1 MFLTKRD
8 LVIVNFKTGNTKNV
22 SNKSDIIWIITKE
35 NLMGEK
41 EKRSEKDQRSNK
53 ERRKLNDPNFKGF
66 ERRSGQVR
74 RQG

>member
-1 MFLTKRD
+1 
-8 LVIVNFKTGNTKNV
+8 
-22 SNKSDIIWIITKE
+22 
-35 NLMGEK
+35 MGEK